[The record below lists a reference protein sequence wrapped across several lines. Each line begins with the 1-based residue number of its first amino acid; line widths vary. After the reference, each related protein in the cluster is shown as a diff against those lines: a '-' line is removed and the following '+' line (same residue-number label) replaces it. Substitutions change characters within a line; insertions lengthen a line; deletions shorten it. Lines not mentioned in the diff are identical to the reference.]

1 MKIIGGV
8 PLRGSIEAQGAKNA
22 TLPVMAAAILLKDQK
37 LSISRVPDLLDVN
50 TMADLL
56 RSLGASVTFSAHEME
71 ISVPGEI
78 SWETPSDLVRKMRAS
93 SLVLGPL
100 LARCG
105 RAVMPL
111 PGGCS
116 IGSRPI
122 DLHLKGLTRM
132 GATIEL
138 IHGAVHATTKGLVG
152 SRIYLD
158 FPSVGAT
165 ENLMM
170 AAVFAKGETVLENTA
185 REPEIFNLVE
195 ALRSMGAFIEADGT
209 GVIRISGVDTLHSAS
224 SRIIPDRIEIC
235 TYILAG
241 VATGGEVTVTDIIPN
256 HIDSLLAKLEEAGA
270 SLKVEENRVTVYPG
284 ERIKSVSLKTLPYP
298 GFPTDLQPQIMT
310 ALCLAEGTSV
320 IQESVF
326 QSRFLHV
333 SELNKMGAKIDIQS
347 NSAVIT
353 GVERFTGAD
362 VVATDLRAG
371 AALVI
376 AGLAAGDTTMV
387 YHLGHICRGYEAM
400 EEKLQHLGAR
410 VQVISTEKEDSKGGP
425 SSSGPSC

>member
-1 MKIIGGV
+1 MKWRSPFPEKYPGK
-8 PLRGSIEAQGAKNA
+8 P
-22 TLPVMAAAILLKDQK
+22 PP
-37 LSISRVPDLLDVN
+37 ISFVKCGHP
-50 TMADLL
+50 
-56 RSLGASVTFSAHEME
+56 
-71 ISVPGEI
+71 
-78 SWETPSDLVRKMRAS
+78 
-93 SLVLGPL
+93 LVLGPL

-138 IHGAVHATTKGLVG
+138 VHGAVHATTKGLVG

-195 ALRSMGAFIEADGT
+195 ALRSMGASIEADGT

-235 TYILAG
+235 TYLLAG

-270 SLKVEENRVTVYPG
+270 SLRVEENQVTVYPG

-310 ALCLAEGTSV
+310 ALCLAQGTSV

-400 EEKLQHLGAR
+400 EEKLRHLGAR
-410 VQVISTEKEDSKGGP
+410 VQVISTEKENGKGGP
-425 SSSGPSC
+425 TSSGPSC

>member
-1 MKIIGGV
+1 MKIIGGT
-8 PLRGSIEAQGAKNA
+8 PLKGRIYAQGAKNA
-22 TLPVMAAAILLKDQK
+22 ALPVMASAILLKGQK
-37 LSISRVPDLLDVN
+37 LTLNRVPNLLDVV
-50 TMADLL
+50 TMADLI
-56 RSLGASVTFSAHEME
+56 RSLGASVMFNDQVME
-71 ISVPGEI
+71 ISTPSEI
-78 SWETPSDLVRKMRAS
+78 SWETPPDLVRKMRAS

-105 RAVMPL
+105 KAIMPL

-132 GATIEL
+132 GASIEL
-138 IHGAVHATTKGLVG
+138 VHGAVHAEANGLKGC
-152 SRIYLD
+152 RIYLD

-195 ALRSMGAFIEADGT
+195 SLRSMGALIEADGT
-209 GVIRISGVDTLHSAS
+209 GVIKIQGVDSLQSAS
-224 SRIIPDRIEIC
+224 ATIIPDRVEAS

-241 VATGGEVTVTDIIPN
+241 AATNGEVTVADIIPN

-270 SLKVEENRVTVYPG
+270 NLTVGETEVTIHPSGRLKA
-284 ERIKSVSLKTLPYP
+284 VSLKTLPYP
-298 GFPTDLQPQIMT
+298 GFPTDFQPQVMV
-310 ALCLAEGTSV
+310 ALCLAEGTSIV
-320 IQESVF
+320 QESVF

-347 NSAVIT
+347 NSAIIN
-353 GVERFTGAD
+353 GVESLAGAD

-371 AALVI
+371 AALVL
-376 AGLAAGDTTMV
+376 AGLAAHDATCV
-387 YHLGHICRGYEAM
+387 HRLGHIFRGYERL
-400 EEKLQHLGAR
+400 EEKLRTIGAN
-410 VQVISTEKEDSKGGP
+410 ISILPEAEECKGSSLSQP
-425 SSSGPSC
+425 S

>member
-22 TLPVMAAAILLKDQK
+22 TLPVMAAAILLKNQK
-37 LSISRVPDLLDVN
+37 LNISRVPDLLDVN

-56 RSLGASVTFSAHEME
+56 RSLGASVTFAAHEME
-71 ISVPGEI
+71 ISVPDEI

-132 GATIEL
+132 GASIEL
-138 IHGAVHATTKGLVG
+138 VHGAVHATTKGLVG

-195 ALRSMGAFIEADGT
+195 ALRSMGASIEADGT
-209 GVIRISGVDTLHSAS
+209 GVIRISGVDTLESAS
-224 SRIIPDRIEIC
+224 SRIIPDRIEAC

-270 SLKVEENRVTVYPG
+270 SLEVGENQVTVYPG

-310 ALCLAEGTSV
+310 ALCLAQGTSV

-387 YHLGHICRGYEAM
+387 YHLGHISRGYEAM
-400 EEKLQHLGAR
+400 DEKLRHLGAR
-410 VQVISTEKEDSKGGP
+410 VQVISAEKEDGKGGP
-425 SSSGPSC
+425 SSSGLSC